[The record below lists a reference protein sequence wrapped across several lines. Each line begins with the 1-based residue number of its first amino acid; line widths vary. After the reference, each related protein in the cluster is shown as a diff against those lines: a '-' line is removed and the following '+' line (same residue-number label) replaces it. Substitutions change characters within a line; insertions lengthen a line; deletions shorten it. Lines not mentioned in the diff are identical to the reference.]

1 MLESFR
7 NLLSG
12 KTLYV
17 IVGICAI
24 PFIFTGVSSFG
35 TIFSNY
41 GTVNGLEVS
50 QVDVNSASGTI
61 EQRYK
66 SIFGESFSLDQLD
79 EDELFE
85 LLKTQIVNQKM
96 IESSA
101 IENRL
106 GVSIDDAKKEII
118 RLNSFKDEN
127 GKFDQ
132 SIFEATIRGAG
143 LIPDEYIELVA
154 SSIASDNL
162 VRALGSSFFMLD
174 EEIKSFIAANEVSR
188 DIKFLKSNNKKIV
201 DSQTASL
208 VEAEAF
214 YNDNNL
220 LFLSEETR
228 RFKFIKA
235 TSESY
240 VEGIDIS
247 DDLLENSYQDY
258 LNEANNSVQNRIS
271 HIMIDKSNY
280 ASESEANNLI
290 NQIYNDIN
298 ASKIN
303 FLSAVSEFSED
314 EASIE
319 EYGDL
324 GYSSGD
330 AFPDEFESVIAKLQL
345 NEISAPIDLGD
356 TLHLIKLTEVLKPEV
371 KSKSEIISELREEI
385 ILSESASLMN
395 DDIGIAEELIISG
408 ANFEEIAITIN
419 LEEQDTN
426 LIAQDEFESLLA
438 GIDGSRFFDRSL
450 LVGDNDIIET
460 ENGFY
465 IIGLAEINAPSL
477 MTFDSSVELAL
488 QEVRKEKAN
497 ALIQSMNESAFSLID
512 DQGSDIPSG
521 FEIEEYKAIN
531 KFSSLLPMDV
541 ISQIFSTSI
550 NEEIIT
556 VGSDG
561 NNYWI
566 KMQSEN
572 IPTDEEINAKVDDY
586 RSYFIQ
592 YITQKNSS
600 LVDQKIREG
609 LRVDLKNL
617 QPQA

>member
-17 IVGICAI
+17 IVGICAL

-35 TIFSNY
+35 NIFSNY

-79 EDELFE
+79 EGELFE

-101 IENRL
+101 INNRL

-118 RLNSFKDEN
+118 MLDSFKDEN

-143 LIPDEYIELVA
+143 LIPEEYIELVA

-162 VRALGSSFFMLD
+162 VRAFGSSFFILD
-174 EEIKSFIAANEVSR
+174 EEMKVFIAANELSR
-188 DIKFLKSNNKKIV
+188 DIKFLKSNNKKII
-201 DSQTASL
+201 DSQPATL

-214 YNDNNL
+214 YKDNNL

-228 RFKFIKA
+228 RFNFFKV
-235 TSESY
+235 TSENY
-240 VEGIDIS
+240 VEGINIS
-247 DDLLENSYQDY
+247 DGSLEDSYQDY
-258 LNEANNSVQNRIS
+258 LNEITNSIQNRIS

-280 ASESEANNLI
+280 ASESEANDLI
-290 NQIYNDIN
+290 NQIFNDIN
-298 ASKIN
+298 TSKTD
-303 FLSAVSEFSED
+303 FVTAVSEFSED

-319 EYGDL
+319 VSGDL

-330 AFPDEFESVIAKLQL
+330 AFPDEFESAIAKLKL
-345 NEISAPIDLGD
+345 NQVSQPIDLGD

-371 KSKSEIISELREEI
+371 KSKPEIFSELREEI
-385 ILSESASLMN
+385 ILSESVSMLN
-395 DDIGIAEELIISG
+395 DDIAMIEGLIISG
-408 ANFEEIAITIN
+408 ANFDEISNSLMI
-419 LEEQDTN
+419 EKQDTN
-426 LIAQDEFESLLA
+426 LIAQEDLKLLL
-438 GIDGSRFFDRSL
+438 GGTDGARYFDTSF
-450 LVGDNDIIET
+450 LVGDNDVIET
-460 ENGFY
+460 EDGFY
-465 IIGLAEINAPSL
+465 VLGLVEINTPSL
-477 MTFDSSVELAL
+477 MPFSSSVELAL
-488 QEVRKEKAN
+488 EEVRKEKASSI
-497 ALIQSMNESAFSLID
+497 IQTMNENAFLLIND
-512 DQGSDIPSG
+512 ESSTIPAG
-521 FEIEEYKAIN
+521 FEIEEYKAIK
-531 KFSSLLPMDV
+531 KFTSLLPADV
-541 ISQIFSTSI
+541 IQKVFSSSI
-550 NEEIIT
+550 NDNII
-556 VGSDG
+556 VLGSDG

-566 KMQSEN
+566 NVQSEN
-572 IPTDEEINAKVDDY
+572 MPTEEEINSKIDDY

-600 LVDQKIREG
+600 LIDQKIREG

>member
-1 MLESFR
+1 M
-7 NLLSG
+7 SG
-12 KTLYV
+12 KKKGL
-17 IVGICAI
+17 GRGLSAL
-24 PFIFTGVSSFG
+24 FG
-35 TIFSNY
+35 DEKPIEKSNEIKQSN
-41 GTVNGLEVS
+41 T
-50 QVDVNSASGTI
+50 
-61 EQRYK
+61 
-66 SIFGESFSLDQLD
+66 
-79 EDELFE
+79 
-85 LLKTQIVNQKM
+85 
-96 IESSA
+96 
-101 IENRL
+101 
-106 GVSIDDAKKEII
+106 VSISDLSRNPYQPRQHFSEEKLEELALSIKKNGII
-118 RLNSFKDEN
+118 QPIAVRPNKDEN

-162 VRALGSSFFMLD
+162 VRALGSSFFILD

-188 DIKFLKSNNKKIV
+188 DIKFLKSNNEKIV
-201 DSQTASL
+201 DSQPATL

-220 LFLSEETR
+220 LFLSDETR
-228 RFKFIKA
+228 KFNYIKA
-235 TSESY
+235 SIENY
-240 VEGIDIS
+240 AEGIDIAN
-247 DDLLENSYQDY
+247 DLLEDSYQDY

-280 ASESEANNLI
+280 ASESEASDLI
-290 NQIYNDIN
+290 NEIFNDIN
-298 ASKIN
+298 TSKID
-303 FLSAVSEFSED
+303 FVTAVNEFSED
-314 EASIE
+314 EASVE
-319 EYGDL
+319 ESGDL
-324 GYSSGD
+324 GFSSGD
-330 AFPDEFESVIAKLQL
+330 AFPEEFEGVIAKLKL
-345 NEISAPIDLGD
+345 NEVSSPIDLGD

-371 KSKSEIISELREEI
+371 RSKSEIISELRDEI

-395 DDIGIAEELIISG
+395 DDIGIVEELIISG
-408 ANFEEIAITIN
+408 ANFEEISTTIN
-419 LEEQDTN
+419 LQQQDTN
-426 LIAQDEFESLLA
+426 LIVQDEFESLLA
-438 GIDGSRFFDRSL
+438 GIDGSRFFNRSL

-460 ENGFY
+460 EDGFY

-477 MTFDSSVELAL
+477 MAFDSSVELAL

-497 ALIQSMNESAFSLID
+497 ALIQSMNQTAFTFIND
-512 DQGSDIPSG
+512 DTLDVPGG

-550 NEEIIT
+550 NDEIIT

-572 IPTDEEINAKVDDY
+572 IPTDEEINSKIDDY

>member
-330 AFPDEFESVIAKLQL
+330 AFPDEFESVITKLQL

>member
-66 SIFGESFSLDQLD
+66 SIFGESFTLDQLD

-118 RLNSFKDEN
+118 KLDSFKDEN

-162 VRALGSSFFMLD
+162 VRALGSSFFILD

-188 DIKFLKSNNKKIV
+188 DIKFLKSNNEKIV
-201 DSQTASL
+201 DSQPATL

-220 LFLSEETR
+220 LFLSDETR
-228 RFKFIKA
+228 RFSFIKA
-235 TSESY
+235 SIENY
-240 VEGIDIS
+240 ADGIDIS
-247 DDLLENSYQDY
+247 DDLLEDSYQDY
-258 LNEANNSVQNRIS
+258 LNEANNSIQNRIS

-280 ASESEANNLI
+280 ASESEANALI
-290 NQIYNDIN
+290 NKIFNDIK
-298 ASKIN
+298 SGKTD
-303 FLSAVSEFSED
+303 FLTAVNEYSED

-319 EYGDL
+319 ESGDL

-330 AFPDEFESVIAKLQL
+330 AFPEEFESVIAKLKL
-345 NEISAPIDLGD
+345 NEVSASIDLGD

-371 KSKSEIISELREEI
+371 RSKSEIISELREEI
-385 ILSESASLMN
+385 ILSESASLLN

-408 ANFEEIAITIN
+408 ANFEEIATTIN
-419 LEEQDTN
+419 LEQQDTN

-438 GIDGSRFFDRSL
+438 DIDGSRFFDRSL

-460 ENGFY
+460 EDGFY

-497 ALIQSMNESAFSLID
+497 ALIQSMNDGAFLLID
-512 DQGSDIPSG
+512 DQGLDIPSG
-521 FEIEEYKAIN
+521 FEVEEYKAIN

-541 ISQIFSTSI
+541 ISQIFSSSI
-550 NEEIIT
+550 NENIIT

-572 IPTDEEINAKVDDY
+572 IPTDEEINGKVDDY